1 MILSAI
7 RLIIPQV
14 QEIEPMISPVETRCI
29 LIRAT
34 FIFSTIITHFIC
46 FHVLIV
52 ENLIRSLVVFE
63 RSWGQMWG
71 FVFVVDDS
79 PCLGDD
85 LESVLGEFL
94 VPYPRSPEVVDFGHS
109 VPISLEELQG
119 ANG

>member
-1 MILSAI
+1 
-7 RLIIPQV
+7 
-14 QEIEPMISPVETRCI
+14 
-29 LIRAT
+29 
-34 FIFSTIITHFIC
+34 
-46 FHVLIV
+46 
-52 ENLIRSLVVFE
+52 
-63 RSWGQMWG
+63 MWG